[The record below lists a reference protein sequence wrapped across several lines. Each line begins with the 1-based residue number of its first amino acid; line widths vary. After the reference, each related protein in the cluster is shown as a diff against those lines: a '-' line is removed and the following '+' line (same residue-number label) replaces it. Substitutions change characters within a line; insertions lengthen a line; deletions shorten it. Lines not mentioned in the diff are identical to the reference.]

1 MFYIVFE
8 PGKRTKIS
16 VKIGWRTIAWCRS
29 RIHFAQAWFCY
40 LQSGSEV
47 SLNDLTCFQ
56 RDLDKFD
63 ECLFI
68 EQRDLETV
76 ELLSRPSVV
85 IVHLLIRDLNG
96 PSDWFNSQHD
106 FHVKNTVKWSIFYTW
121 NCTFESRSAVWN
133 FSLIYLLHLWLEVV
147 SYALVVVI
155 GGV

>member
-8 PGKRTKIS
+8 PGKRTKVS

-47 SLNDLTCFQ
+47 SLTDLKCFQ

-68 EQRDLETV
+68 EQSDLEPV
-76 ELLSRPSVV
+76 ELLSQSSVV
-85 IVHLLIRDLNG
+85 IVHLLIRGLNG
-96 PSDWFNSQHD
+96 PSYWFNSQHD
-106 FHVKNTVKWSIFYTW
+106 VHVNNTMRWSIFYTW
-121 NCTFESRSAVWN
+121 NCADESRIVVWN
-133 FSLIYLLHLWLEVV
+133 FSLTDLLHLWREVWV
-147 SYALVVVI
+147 KLW
-155 GGV
+155 